1 MNKIVKNTLILSAI
15 TIVAGCLLGLVYEI
29 TKAPIAQAQ
38 ENAKQEAYK
47 TVLADA
53 AEFTVDETLDPAG
66 AADVLLEAGYTG
78 DDITEVAEAKD
89 ASGEVMGYVIT
100 VTSHEGYG
108 GDIRLSVGILSDG
121 TVKGIEMLDI
131 SETAG
136 LGMKAI
142 EDDFKN
148 QFKDK
153 QVEKFSYTKSGEDG
167 DDKIDALSGATITT
181 NAVTNAVDSALVYF
195 QNVLGGSSN
204 E

>member
-53 AEFTVDETLDPAG
+53 AEFTVDDTLD
-66 AADVLLEAGYTG
+66 AAAAANVLQEAGYTG
-78 DDITEVAEAKD
+78 DDIAEVAEALD
-89 ASGEVMGYVIT
+89 ASGAVMGYVIT

-108 GDIRLSVGILSDG
+108 GDIKISVGILSDG
-121 TVKGIEMLDI
+121 TVKGIEMLEI

-136 LGMKAI
+136 LGMKAA

-181 NAVTNAVDSALVYF
+181 NAVTNAVDCALVYF
-195 QNVLGGSSN
+195 QNVLGGSAQ
-204 E
+204 

>member
-53 AEFTVDETLDPAG
+53 AEFTVDETLDSAG
-66 AADVLLEAGYTG
+66 AADVLLEAGYAG

-136 LGMKAI
+136 LGMKAT

-195 QNVLGGSSN
+195 QNVLGGSAQ
-204 E
+204 

>member
-53 AEFTVDETLDPAG
+53 AEFTVDETLDPAK
-66 AADVLLEAGYTG
+66 AADALLEAGYSG
-78 DDITEVAEAKD
+78 DDITEVEEAKD

-108 GDIRLSVGILSDG
+108 GDIKISVGILSDG
-121 TVKGIEMLDI
+121 TVKGIEMLEI

-136 LGMKAI
+136 LGMKAD
-142 EDDFKN
+142 EDEFKN

-195 QNVLGGSSN
+195 QNVLGGSAQ
-204 E
+204 

>member
-29 TKAPIAQAQ
+29 TKAPIEQAQ

-53 AEFTVDETLDPAG
+53 AEFTVDNTLD
-66 AADVLLEAGYTG
+66 AAAAANVLQEAGYTG
-78 DDITEVAEAKD
+78 DDIAEVAKALD
-89 ASGEVMGYVIT
+89 ASGTVMGYVIT

-108 GDIRLSVGILSDG
+108 GDIKISVGILSDG
-121 TVKGIEMLDI
+121 TVKGIEMLEI
-131 SETAG
+131 NETAG
-136 LGMKAI
+136 LGMKAS

-181 NAVTNAVDSALVYF
+181 NAVTNAVDCALVYF
-195 QNVLGGSSN
+195 QNVLGGSAQ
-204 E
+204 

>member
-1 MNKIVKNTLILSAI
+1 M
-15 TIVAGCLLGLVYEI
+15 
-29 TKAPIAQAQ
+29 
-38 ENAKQEAYK
+38 
-47 TVLADA
+47 
-53 AEFTVDETLDPAG
+53 
-66 AADVLLEAGYTG
+66 LLEAGYTG

-195 QNVLGGSSN
+195 QNVLGGSAQ
-204 E
+204 

>member
-1 MNKIVKNTLILSAI
+1 MNKIVKNTLILAAI
-15 TIVAGCLLGLVYEI
+15 TIVSGCLLGLVYEV

-38 ENAKQEAYK
+38 ENAKQEAYR

-53 AEFTVDETLDPAG
+53 AEFEVYDTFDAAK
-66 AADVLLEAGYTG
+66 AADVLLEAGYG
-78 DDITEVAEAKD
+78 SDDITEVVAAKD
-89 ASGEVMGYVIT
+89 ASGSDMGYVIT

-108 GDIRLSVGILSDG
+108 GDIQISVGILSDG
-121 TVKGIEMLDI
+121 TVKGIEMLSI

-136 LGMKAI
+136 LGMKAT
-142 EDDFKN
+142 EADFKD

-153 QVEKFSYTKSGEDG
+153 QVEKFTYTKSGEEG

-195 QNVLGGSSN
+195 QNVLGGSAQ
-204 E
+204 

>member
-1 MNKIVKNTLILSAI
+1 MNKIVKNTGILMAI
-15 TIVAGCLLGLVYEI
+15 TLVAGALLGLVYEI
-29 TKAPIAQAQ
+29 TKDPIAQAQ
-38 ENAKQEAYK
+38 ESAKQEAYR

-53 AEFTVDETLDPAG
+53 DTFVNDDNFKEKNAQKILS
-66 AADVLLEAGYTG
+66 EAGYDS
-78 DDITEVAEAKD
+78 DDISEVVVGQNS
-89 ASGEVMGYVIT
+89 SGEEVGYVIT

-108 GDIRLSVGILSDG
+108 GDIQISVGIEADG
-121 TVKGIEMLDI
+121 TVKGIEMLSI

-136 LGMKAI
+136 LGMKAT
-142 EDDFKN
+142 ESEFKD

-153 QVEKFSYTKSGEDG
+153 NVEKFSYTKSGEEG

-195 QNVLGGSSN
+195 QNELGGSVN

>member
-1 MNKIVKNTLILSAI
+1 MNKIVKNTGILAAI

-38 ENAKQEAYK
+38 ENAKQEAYR

-53 AEFTVDETLDPAG
+53 AEFAVDESFDAAG
-66 AADVLLEAGYTG
+66 VTNALSEAGYTG
-78 DDITEVAEAKD
+78 DDITEVAVAKD
-89 ASGEVMGYVIT
+89 SSGAEMGYVIT

-108 GDIRLSVGILSDG
+108 GDIQISVGILSDG

-131 SETAG
+131 NETAG
-136 LGMKAI
+136 LGMKAD
-142 EDDFKN
+142 EAEFKD

-153 QVEKFSYTKSGEDG
+153 QVEKFTYTKSGEDG

-195 QNVLGGSSN
+195 QNVLGGSAQ
-204 E
+204 

>member
-53 AEFTVDETLDPAG
+53 AEFTVDDTLDAV
-66 AADVLLEAGYTG
+66 AAANVLQEAGYTG
-78 DDITEVAEAKD
+78 DDIAEVAKALD
-89 ASGEVMGYVIT
+89 ASGSVMGYVIT

-108 GDIRLSVGILSDG
+108 GDIKISVGILSDG
-121 TVKGIEMLDI
+121 TVKGIEMLEI

-136 LGMKAI
+136 LGMKAA

-181 NAVTNAVDSALVYF
+181 NAVTNAVDCALVYF
-195 QNVLGGSSN
+195 QNVLGGSAQ
-204 E
+204 

>member
-53 AEFTVDETLDPAG
+53 AEFTVDDTLD
-66 AADVLLEAGYTG
+66 AAAAANVLQEAGYTG
-78 DDITEVAEAKD
+78 DDIAEVAKALD
-89 ASGEVMGYVIT
+89 ASGAVMGYVIT

-108 GDIRLSVGILSDG
+108 GDIKISVGILSDG
-121 TVKGIEMLDI
+121 TVKGIEMLEI

-136 LGMKAI
+136 LGMKAA

-195 QNVLGGSSN
+195 QNVLGGSAQ
-204 E
+204 